1 MPHKKYLIYSVVVIG
16 ILLVLFSTYIFDNN
30 QLKSSFAVEDTKP
43 ISDKDIREFIS
54 QGNYYRDILQDKN
67 KAIGWYDKAL
77 AIDPYN
83 AIALA
88 EKGVA
93 LSNLYNFSGATE
105 LIDKAIEIS
114 PNEDV
119 TISSK
124 GKVFS

>member
-1 MPHKKYLIYSVVVIG
+1 MENYDRKLLIMIPFIFTFFFTVYGFQSD
-16 ILLVLFSTYIFDNN
+16 LFMSPSHASKNATIIN
-30 QLKSSFAVEDTKP
+30 A
-43 ISDKDIREFIS
+43 ISDFIS
-54 QGNYYRDILQDKN
+54 QGNYYRDIIQDKN

-105 LIDKAIEIS
+105 C
-114 PNEDV
+114 N
-119 TISSK
+119 
-124 GKVFS
+124 